1 MVISNEISLLRSH
14 INKLKNRV
22 EELEKIIDSLRA
34 ELAKEKQNNSN
45 TQWVE
50 HDGKSIRL

>member
-14 INKLKNRV
+14 INKLKSRV
-22 EELEKIIDSLRA
+22 EELEKIIDNFRI
-34 ELAKEKQNNSN
+34 ELSKEKQSNSK

-50 HDGKSIRL
+50 YDDKSLRL

>member
-1 MVISNEISLLRSH
+1 MVISNEISLLRRH

-22 EELEKIIDSLRA
+22 KELEKIIDNLRA
-34 ELAKEKQNNSN
+34 ELAKEKQSNSN

-50 HDGKSIRL
+50 QDDKSLRL

>member
-22 EELEKIIDSLRA
+22 GELEKIIDSLRA
-34 ELAKEKQNNSN
+34 ELAKEKQSNSK

-50 HDGKSIRL
+50 YDDKSLRL

>member
-22 EELEKIIDSLRA
+22 EELEKIIDNLRI
-34 ELAKEKQNNSN
+34 ELSKEKHSYSKN
-45 TQWVE
+45 QWVE
-50 HDGKSIRL
+50 YDDKSLRL

>member
-14 INKLKNRV
+14 INKLKGRV
-22 EELEKIIDSLRA
+22 KELEKIIDSLRA
-34 ELAKEKQNNSN
+34 ELAKEKQGNSN

-50 HDGKSIRL
+50 QDDKSIRP

>member
-50 HDGKSIRL
+50 HDDKSLRL

>member
-14 INKLKNRV
+14 INKLKGRV
-22 EELEKIIDSLRA
+22 EELEKIIDSLRS
-34 ELAKEKQNNSN
+34 ELAKEKQSNSN

-50 HDGKSIRL
+50 HDDKSLRL

>member
-22 EELEKIIDSLRA
+22 GELEKIIDSLRA
-34 ELAKEKQNNSN
+34 ELAKEKQGNSN

-50 HDGKSIRL
+50 HDDKSLRL

>member
-22 EELEKIIDSLRA
+22 GELEKIIDSLRA

-50 HDGKSIRL
+50 HDGKSIRP

>member
-14 INKLKNRV
+14 INKLKSRV
-22 EELEKIIDSLRA
+22 EELEKIIDNLRI
-34 ELAKEKQNNSN
+34 ELSEEKQSNSK

-50 HDGKSIRL
+50 YDDKSLRL

>member
-1 MVISNEISLLRSH
+1 MVISNEISLLRRH
-14 INKLKNRV
+14 INKLKGRV
-22 EELEKIIDSLRA
+22 EELEKIIDNLRS

-50 HDGKSIRL
+50 HDGKSIRP

>member
-14 INKLKNRV
+14 INKLKSRI

-34 ELAKEKQNNSN
+34 ELAKEKQSNSN

-50 HDGKSIRL
+50 HDGKSIRP

>member
-14 INKLKNRV
+14 INKLKSRV
-22 EELEKIIDSLRA
+22 EELEKIIDNLRI
-34 ELAKEKQNNSN
+34 ELAKEKQSNSN

-50 HDGKSIRL
+50 QDDKSLRL

>member
-22 EELEKIIDSLRA
+22 GELEKIIDSLRS
-34 ELAKEKQNNSN
+34 ELAKEKQSNSN

-50 HDGKSIRL
+50 HDDKSLRL

>member
-14 INKLKNRV
+14 INKLKGRV

-34 ELAKEKQNNSN
+34 ELAKEKQSNSN

-50 HDGKSIRL
+50 QDDKSLRL

>member
-1 MVISNEISLLRSH
+1 MVISNEISLLRRH
-14 INKLKNRV
+14 INKLKGRV
-22 EELEKIIDSLRA
+22 GELEKIIDSLRA

-50 HDGKSIRL
+50 HDGKSIRP

>member
-50 HDGKSIRL
+50 HDGKSIRP

>member
-14 INKLKNRV
+14 INKLKGRV
-22 EELEKIIDSLRA
+22 EELEKIIDNLRA
-34 ELAKEKQNNSN
+34 ELAKEKQSNSN

-50 HDGKSIRL
+50 QDDKSLRL